1 MPTLAR
7 VPGGFQ
13 VRFKTTWIAWGLIV
27 IGGSS
32 LIEIAFPVWPWR
44 YFYFRIRSSRAM
56 RGMPPGSWR
65 WICEISRFSPYADP
79 LAGAVQ

>member
-1 MPTLAR
+1 MPTIAR

-13 VRFKTTWIAWGLIV
+13 VRFATPGIAGIHFAC
-27 IGGSS
+27 GGDSI
-32 LIEIAFPVWPWR
+32 IEVGFPVWPWS

-65 WICEISRFSPYADP
+65 WICEISRFRPYADP
-79 LAGAVQ
+79 LAGASQ